1 MLFYLLFFI
10 NNNFACFFPF
20 SLVKTLFSLSLCL
33 LCDFGLLFF
42 LFCLIIFFLVFRVCV
57 RAGSLCGQFL
67 LFFVFFHFLQILLIL
82 SVLFVFNWQILEAT
96 KNDFSKEKLFQPK
109 SKQALHRNQ
118 FLHLSPTTEHRNNPR
133 KPVSARA
140 SHFHPDIN
148 THTHTGGHTYKRT
161 HTTPHTKKNDERNE
175 KKTNRSE
182 PPSRNPAN
190 CTGRRAYFTHTRSE
204 SGSTR
209 AGPHFRP
216 GFAHK
221 TPVFHSNS
229 ADRTSRTRL

>member
-1 MLFYLLFFI
+1 MCARGRCVG
-10 NNNFACFFPF
+10 NFCFFCIF
-20 SLVKTLFSLSLCL
+20 SLFADITNFECVICFQLAN
-33 LCDFGLLFF
+33 FGSNQN
-42 LFCLIIFFLVFRVCV
+42 
-57 RAGSLCGQFL
+57 G
-67 LFFVFFHFLQILLIL
+67 
-82 SVLFVFNWQILEAT
+82 
-96 KNDFSKEKLFQPK
+96 FSKEKLFQPK

-148 THTHTGGHTYKRT
+148 THTHAGGHTYKRT
-161 HTTPHTKKNDERNE
+161 HTPPHTKKKRRTKRE
-175 KKTNRSE
+175 KTNRSE

-190 CTGRRAYFTHTRSE
+190 CTGRRANFTHTRSE